1 MVISCREINFTKCLE
16 GITWLVIFLL
26 LGLDGAVSAG
36 GEVNIYSGRKEALIG
51 PVLDAFTE
59 ETGIHVN
66 LLTGKADQ
74 LRTRLEAEGRNS
86 PADVLLTSDVANL
99 YRATAAGLFQELDS
113 DLLRERIPS
122 RYRDPSGRWYGLS
135 IRARVIAYS
144 KSRVR
149 EIELSS
155 YEDLAD
161 ARWRGR
167 VIVRSSSNVY
177 NQSLIAS
184 MLSAHGKASAGYWIR
199 GLVANMARKPQGGD
213 TDQIRA
219 VAAGE
224 ADVAIVN
231 SYYYGRL
238 IASERDQDHQVVA
251 AVGVFFPNQGDRGTH
266 VNISGAGIV
275 ANSKNRAEAVS
286 LLEFLTGPLGQ
297 QLFAD
302 LNHEFPANPGVSP
315 SPIVSDWGSFRADSV
330 PLAKLGELNGAA
342 IRLADEQGWR

>member
-1 MVISCREINFTKCLE
+1 MVTSYRETYFSKVLPVIAWVLVLLCL
-16 GITWLVIFLL
+16 
-26 LGLDGAVSAG
+26 GAPVADSVAE
-36 GEVNIYSGRKEALIG
+36 EVNVYSGRKEALIS
-51 PVLDAFTE
+51 PVLAAFTE
-59 ETGIHVN
+59 ETGIQVN

-113 DLLRERIPS
+113 DLLRKRIPS
-122 RYRDPSGRWYGLS
+122 RYRDPNGRWYGLS

-144 KSRVR
+144 KDRVS
-149 EIELSS
+149 EFELST

-161 ARWRGR
+161 ARWKGR

-184 MLSAHGKASAGYWIR
+184 MLWAHGASDTGQWIR

-224 ADVAIVN
+224 ADLAIVN

-238 IASERDQDHQVVA
+238 LASERDQDRQVLGL
-251 AVGVFFPNQGDRGTH
+251 VGMFFPNQDDRGTH
-266 VNISGAGIV
+266 VNISGAGIT
-275 ANSKNRAEAVS
+275 AHSGNRAEAVS
-286 LLEFLTGPLGQ
+286 LLEFLSGPLGQ
-297 QLFAD
+297 KLFAD
-302 LNHEFPANPGVSP
+302 LNHEFPVNPEVAP
-315 SPIVSDWGSFRADSV
+315 SQIVSEWGSFKADSV
-330 PLAKLGELNGAA
+330 ALAKLGEFNGAA
-342 IRLADEQGWR
+342 VRLADEQGWR